1 MVQCKLI
8 RNKSVICDIII
19 TCVWCP
25 QHEYILCICTYV
37 LIVGNVQCI
46 VMLFFQSPLHRHP
59 HSLSNISNFL
69 SLSHSSNEINRII
82 VILYT
87 TIQDVYGDIRLS
99 LLIARLTIEYII
111 ILYLGLKN
119 ITIAYENESA
129 ALPTCSHIGTTI
141 YNLIKNN
148 NNII

>member
-1 MVQCKLI
+1 M
-8 RNKSVICDIII
+8 
-19 TCVWCP
+19 
-25 QHEYILCICTYV
+25 
-37 LIVGNVQCI
+37 QCI
-46 VMLFFQSPLHRHP
+46 VMLYFQSPLHRHP

-87 TIQDVYGDIRLS
+87 IIQDVHGDIRLS
-99 LLIARLTIEYII
+99 LLIARLTIEYIFI

-129 ALPTCSHIGTTI
+129 TLPHVAM
-141 YNLIKNN
+141 
-148 NNII
+148 